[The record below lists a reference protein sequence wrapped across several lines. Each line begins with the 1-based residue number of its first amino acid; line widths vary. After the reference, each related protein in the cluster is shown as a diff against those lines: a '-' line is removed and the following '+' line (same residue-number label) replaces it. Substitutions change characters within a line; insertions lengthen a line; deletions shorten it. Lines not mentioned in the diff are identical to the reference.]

1 MSSENIESKIQ
12 ASLDE
17 QYKLQNEIVG
27 KAFDLFEAG
36 WDSKPH
42 QPSCTVTSMRLTTG
56 PAIYCGFGN
65 YNNAPEDS
73 QNLFLFPMFI
83 WKRLYI

>member
-27 KAFDLFEAG
+27 KAFDLFTAG
-36 WDSKPH
+36 FDSKPH
-42 QPSCTVTSMRLTTG
+42 QENLIESLRHYKRVMYDWNQL
-56 PAIYCGFGN
+56 N
-65 YNNAPEDS
+65 KNEDE
-73 QNLFLFPMFI
+73 
-83 WKRLYI
+83 

>member
-1 MSSENIESKIQ
+1 MSEENIEAKIQ

-27 KAFDLFEAG
+27 KSFDLFEAG

-42 QPSCTVTSMRLTTG
+42 QEEL
-56 PAIYCGFGN
+56 I
-65 YNNAPEDS
+65 DS
-73 QNLFLFPMFI
+73 LRQY
-83 WKRLYI
+83 KRIMYEWNKLPKGKDEE

>member
-1 MSSENIESKIQ
+1 MVSENTESKIQ

-42 QPSCTVTSMRLTTG
+42 QNELTESLRHYKR
-56 PAIYCGFGN
+56 IMYEW
-65 YNNAPEDS
+65 NNMPKGDDEE
-73 QNLFLFPMFI
+73 
-83 WKRLYI
+83 